1 MENGMM
7 AQLVAQVT
15 YYFSDENVSRD
26 TYMLGQ
32 MDQEHYLP
40 IAEIAS
46 WPRVQDITRT
56 IGNNIELVTQALRA
70 CPYAEV
76 EGSRVRPRQSRF
88 ISPHLPLPQHMFQFQ
103 EPRELIDHNNN
114 IIM

>member
-26 TYMLGQ
+26 TYMWVL
-32 MDQEHYLP
+32 MDQEHYIP

-46 WPRVQDITRT
+46 WPR
-56 IGNNIELVTQALRA
+56 ALRA

-76 EGSRVRPRQSRF
+76 EGSRVRPRF
-88 ISPHLPLPQHMFQFQ
+88 IPPHLPLPQHMFQ
-103 EPRELIDHNNN
+103 PRELIDHNNN
-114 IIM
+114 IIFFAPKDMFWLSKYIVI

>member
-1 MENGMM
+1 MM
-7 AQLVAQVT
+7 AQLVAEVT

-26 TYMLGQ
+26 TYMWVL
-32 MDQEHYLP
+32 MDQEHYIP

-88 ISPHLPLPQHMFQFQ
+88 IPHLPLPLAR

-114 IIM
+114 IM